1 LLFALSDTQRGG
13 YKRIMGISSKE
24 RLESGGQA
32 GHMRC
37 ADKALKEPDLPNAAE
52 FTKISFAFSHVE
64 GYASRASPPEALMR
78 NEKE

>member
-1 LLFALSDTQRGG
+1 MLLGLSDTQGDA
-13 YKRIMGISSKE
+13 YKQIKRISSKE

-32 GHMRC
+32 DYMRC
-37 ADKALKEPDLPNAAE
+37 ENKAWKEPDLPNAAE